1 MEELLIEAATLR
13 PRAQRKIDAP
23 LVTIDLPSL
32 IKQVKS
38 EKSWK
43 RNDRNSITIFKTNGK
58 RIVFF
63 AWHKGAEMIEY
74 AAKGLISVQILK
86 GKILFTTDEES
97 IELGKGQMLVLH
109 EGVPHSLV
117 AIKKTIFLLT
127 ITTTQRGE

>member
-1 MEELLIEAATLR
+1 MEEILIEATKLR
-13 PRAQRKIDAP
+13 PGAERTIDAP
-23 LVTIDLPSL
+23 LVAIDLPSF
-32 IKQVKS
+32 IKLVKS

-43 RNDRNSITIFKTNGK
+43 KNDRNSITIFKTNGK
-58 RIVFF
+58 RIVLL
-63 AWHKGAEMIEY
+63 ALHKGAEMIKHT
-74 AAKGLISVQILK
+74 AKGLISVQILK

-127 ITTTQRGE
+127 LTTAQAGE